1 MDAWVRFNAQ
11 SQAKERVFRAAQ
23 YACALIGYTLQRGGA
38 GAHLHGSV
46 KQLEAHISLTR
57 KLLRLGNSLE
67 ALEAA
72 QRAVHLSDGV
82 LRLCLTLT
90 HLNRALFLACDHLL
104 WAGRTGLLPSLDHSK
119 WSHRSFRY
127 YLFAL
132 ILSLTRDLYELR
144 LLMEREER
152 SKGPRGSSSAQPGD
166 SASCPAR
173 RPLRL
178 LVEVLYS
185 NPPLLLDL
193 LKNSCDIFIPLDR
206 LGICRAGPGLVG
218 ACGLTSSVLS
228 ILAIIHPWLKLK
240 P

>member
-57 KLLRLGNSLE
+57 KREWRAPAWPQRRARAPHACLCLS
-67 ALEAA
+67 AA
-72 QRAVHLSDGV
+72 PGELAGGAGGGPEGVHLSDGV

-119 WSHRSFRY
+119 WSHRSF
-127 YLFAL
+127 
-132 ILSLTRDLYELR
+132 S
-144 LLMEREER
+144 
-152 SKGPRGSSSAQPGD
+152 
-166 SASCPAR
+166 PAR
-173 RPLRL
+173 GLGVLPRPEALRL